1 MIKKLLTALCTDNK
15 DILYLNEDFGNV
27 VFNCNGMSILN
38 INLDNINL
46 ANSFDEDD
54 PDTWYSDTP
63 DYFYPTFDLGY

>member
-1 MIKKLLTALCTDNK
+1 MIKKLLTALYTDK
-15 DILYLNEDFGNV
+15 DILYLNEGFGNV

-54 PDTWYSDTP
+54 PDT
-63 DYFYPTFDLGY
+63 

>member
-1 MIKKLLTALCTDNK
+1 MSSGWFVTIKMIKKLLTALYTDKN
-15 DILYLNEDFGNV
+15 ILYLNEDFGNV

-54 PDTWYSDTP
+54 PDT
-63 DYFYPTFDLGY
+63 